1 MSSIL
6 KSVAAALA
14 SRAVTV
20 KLYAIA
26 AGLLLLIA
34 VVGGQALIE
43 MRKDLLHSR
52 IEALGDLV
60 ETAQSIAAELNQE
73 VQAGQISREEAIT
86 RFRDRAR
93 AMRYN
98 GGSDYMVAYDM
109 NGTQL
114 VGADPRQEGT
124 NRLDVQDSNGVYIV
138 REFLRVASAGG
149 SGTVEYHYPRPG
161 NTEPSP
167 KITYVHAY
175 EPWNMVIGT
184 GVYIDDIDAAFQR
197 KLASFG
203 MTIAVIIAGALF
215 VVWLVARGITGPLS
229 TLEGCMGRLAAGD
242 LTTPIPAV
250 KRLDEIGRMV
260 KAVEVFKT
268 NALDRQRLEK
278 EQVEAKARA
287 ETERRASL
295 IRLANEF
302 EASVG
307 EIVNAVS
314 SSATETETAAV
325 AMSSSAEQSTRQAA
339 AVAAA
344 ADQASTNVNMVAG
357 ATEELSASIQEIS
370 RQVDSSTKIAGQAVS
385 DVERTNS
392 IMSALQAAAQQIGA
406 VVELINT
413 IAGQTNLLALN
424 ATIEAARAGEAGKGF
439 AVVASEVKALA
450 NQTAKATDEIQLKVA
465 EIRNATGD
473 AVAAIRQVA
482 ETVTR
487 INGITT
493 TVAAAVEEQSA
504 ATREIAGNVQQA
516 AAGTQEVSSNIAG
529 VTQAA
534 GETGAAA
541 SQMLSAAAN
550 LSKEAAN
557 LRNQVQ
563 TFLETVRR
571 G

>member
-6 KSVAAALA
+6 KSVAEALA
-14 SRAVTV
+14 SRAVTA

-34 VVGGQALIE
+34 FVGGQALIE

-86 RFRDRAR
+86 RFRDRTR

-138 REFLRVASAGG
+138 REFIRVASTAGT
-149 SGTVEYHYPRPG
+149 GTVEYHYPRPG
-161 NTEPSP
+161 STEPSP
-167 KITYVHAY
+167 KITYVSVFA
-175 EPWNMVIGT
+175 PWNIVIGT
-184 GVYIDDIDAAFQR
+184 GVYIDDIDTAFQR

-215 VVWLVARGITGPLS
+215 VVWLVARSISGPLS
-229 TLEGCMGRLAAGD
+229 TLESCMGRLASGD
-242 LTTPIPAV
+242 LTTEIPTAR
-250 KRLDEIGRMV
+250 RLDEIGRMV
-260 KAVEVFKT
+260 KAVAVFKT
-268 NALDRQRLEK
+268 NALDRQRLER

-295 IRLANEF
+295 MRLANEF
-302 EASVG
+302 EASIG

-392 IMSALQAAAQQIGA
+392 IMAALQAAAQQIGA

-473 AVAAIRQVA
+473 AVAAIREVA

-557 LRNQVQ
+557 LRSQVQ

>member
-1 MSSIL
+1 MTGFLRST
-6 KSVAAALA
+6 VTALA
-14 SRAVTV
+14 SRAVTA

-26 AGLLLLIA
+26 SALLVLIA

-43 MRKDLLHSR
+43 IRRDLMASR
-52 IEALGDLV
+52 VEALEDLV
-60 ETAQSIAAELNQE
+60 DMVHSLAADIDKP
-73 VQAGQISREEAIT
+73 VQAGQISREEALA
-86 RFRDRAR
+86 RFREQAR
-93 AMRYN
+93 ALRYN
-98 GGSDYMVAYDM
+98 DGSDYIFVYDM
-109 NGTQL
+109 NGVSL
-114 VGADPRQEGT
+114 VLPDPKQEGED
-124 NRLDVQDSNGVYIV
+124 RIDRQDAVGNYFVRDFVRAAASGGGV
-138 REFLRVASAGG
+138 
-149 SGTVEYHYPRPG
+149 VEYWYPRAG
-161 NTEPSP
+161 STEPLP
-167 KITYVHAY
+167 KIAFIRAY
-175 EPWNMVIGT
+175 EPWNILIGT
-184 GVYIDDIDAAFQR
+184 GVYTDDIDAAFQR

-203 MTIAVIIAGALF
+203 MTIAVIIVGALF
-215 VVWLVARGITGPLS
+215 VVWLVARSISGPLS
-229 TLEGCMGRLAAGD
+229 TLESCMGRLASGD
-242 LTTPIPAV
+242 LTAEIPTAR
-250 KRLDEIGRMV
+250 RLDEIGRMV
-260 KAVEVFKT
+260 KAVAVFKT
-268 NALDRQRLEK
+268 NALDRQRLER

-295 IRLANEF
+295 MRLANEF

-385 DVERTNS
+385 DVERTS
-392 IMSALQAAAQQIGA
+392 TIMTTLQAAAQQIGA

-450 NQTAKATDEIQLKVA
+450 TQTAKATDEIQLKVA

-541 SQMLSAAAN
+541 SQMQSAAAN

-557 LRNQVQ
+557 LRSQVQ